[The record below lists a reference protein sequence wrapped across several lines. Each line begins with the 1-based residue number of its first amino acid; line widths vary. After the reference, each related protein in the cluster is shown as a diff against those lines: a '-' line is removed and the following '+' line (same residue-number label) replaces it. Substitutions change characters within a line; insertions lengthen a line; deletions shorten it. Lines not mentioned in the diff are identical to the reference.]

1 MQYALEKLGLPVPT
15 QDELEWVIGPPLKS
29 AFARMLG
36 PGGDVDE
43 GVRLYR
49 ERYSVTGLFEN
60 EVIPGIPELLD
71 NLLNDNRILYVATS
85 KPRVFAQRIL
95 DHSSSRAG
103 SSRSTDRSSTG
114 RGRTRRTCSASWST
128 PRGWTRLPLS

>member
-1 MQYALEKLGLPVPT
+1 MQYALLKLGVRCRL

-29 AFARMLG
+29 AFPALLG

-71 NLLNDNRILYVATS
+71 NL
-85 KPRVFAQRIL
+85 
-95 DHSSSRAG
+95 
-103 SSRSTDRSSTG
+103 
-114 RGRTRRTCSASWST
+114 
-128 PRGWTRLPLS
+128 